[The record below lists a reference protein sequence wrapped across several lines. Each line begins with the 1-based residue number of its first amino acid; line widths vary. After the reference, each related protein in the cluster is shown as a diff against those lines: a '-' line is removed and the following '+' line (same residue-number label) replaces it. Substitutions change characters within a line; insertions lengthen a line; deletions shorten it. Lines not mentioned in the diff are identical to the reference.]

1 VQVYPPALPLDLV
14 DLAFAVVLTA
24 SLEREH
30 LGVAGE
36 RLEANAP
43 GRGGW

>member
-1 VQVYPPALPLDLV
+1 VQVHPPALPLDLV
-14 DLAFAVVLTA
+14 DPALAVVLTA

-30 LGVAGE
+30 FGVEGE